1 MRISSDGLPFI
12 LPIATIATAFLAAG
26 LLAPALLFAA
36 LTLLVSAFFRDPD
49 RHSEAPA
56 TSVLSPADGRVISAE
71 QIAGGR
77 TRVTIFLSLLNVHVA
92 RSPVAGELVACD
104 RIVGGYAAAYREE
117 ATRNARVEMLIAT
130 SAGEVR
136 VSLMAGLVARRV
148 LPWVAAPMRLGR
160 GQRVAI
166 IRFGSRS
173 EIDLPPGY
181 QAAVAAGAKVR
192 GGETVI
198 AVPLEPVET

>member
-12 LPIATIATAFLAAG
+12 FPIATTATAFLAAG
-26 LLAPALLFAA
+26 ALAPALLLAA
-36 LTLLVSAFFRDPD
+36 LTLLVCAFFRDPD

-77 TRVTIFLSLLNVHVA
+77 TRVAIFLSLLNVHVA
-92 RSPVAGELVACD
+92 RSPVAGELIACA
-104 RIVGGYAAAYREE
+104 RIAGGYAAAYRAE
-117 ATRNARVEMLIAT
+117 ATGNARVEMLIAT

-181 QAAVAAGAKVR
+181 QAAVVAGTKVR